1 MLGRWTYLV
10 IAVCQVYGL
19 EANESSTAATAVSNL
34 STTRTENDM
43 DNGTVEW
50 DPTDRPSSTSIT
62 CVECHDPSQSNESV
76 CCTISNLSTTRTEND
91 TDNVTVERNPTDR
104 PSSANI
110 TCVECDDPSQC
121 NETVCCTRPEA
132 KNLSIT
138 SEIKLN
144 YDIGDVVTVSCS
156 TGYRPSSS
164 NIVCE
169 SYNGTP
175 QWNVTVQCLGQCGKP
190 STNNLSIVRHEK
202 EIYDIDDV
210 VTVRCDPGYHP
221 SSTNITCV
229 DRDGFPQWNKAVRCI
244 ERPCKR
250 PEISNVTT
258 LPKDKL
264 NYKVN
269 ESVEVNCTKGYWPSY
284 KKMTCVQSGDE
295 SKWDQTSECIERP
308 CKRPEISNVTTLPK
322 GKLHYKVN
330 ESVEVNCTKGYWPS
344 YKKMTCVQSGD
355 ESKWDQTSE
364 CIERPCKRP
373 EISNVTTL
381 PKDKLYYKVNESVEV
396 NCTKGYWPS
405 YKKMTCV
412 QSGDE
417 SKWDQTSECIER
429 PCKRPEI
436 SNVTTLP
443 KGKFYYKVNESV
455 EVNCTKGYWPSYKK
469 MTCVQSGDESKWDQ
483 TSECIA
489 QCKWPEITNVAESTK
504 YEDYYNVNQSVEVKC
519 KEGYRASHVKMTCR
533 GGAKWDQTS
542 QCIAQCKKPEITNVA
557 ESTKYEDYY
566 NVSESVEVTCNE
578 GYWPSYEKMTCLA
591 SGDGFKWDHTSQCIG
606 ITITDWKVTST
617 SISFQILCTPHCPQ
631 HWRTCSDPKL
641 ENYTSCSNL
650 NDKTNVTFTNLQPF
664 SEYGINTTLY
674 INNQTFPLH
683 MRKIRTNE
691 SVPDKPIIKKRPTME
706 SQTIRWELSDI
717 RGNITGFQMNISAW
731 RDYNVTFT
739 MDESKRFLRNVTE
752 YKIPLHHGTS
762 YNITLQG
769 FTSAGAGNVTTLSVE
784 TEIGDPPCHEG
795 GTMNHSTVQLL
806 PVPDLYGPISFYEI
820 LVFGGQEHNM
830 SADCLRF
837 KTVHYNFSRTSSHY
851 TAAVLPALNLTGAR
865 TFTLGDNQ
873 YYKGFHNAPLIPK
886 HNYTIYIRVTSQ
898 WKQVN
903 KSSCAYAGFFEAV
916 TVAGPADSTAQ
927 MIAGSLSAVILLLV
941 LLTLVVLW
949 RVRSSGKVMRSSDI
963 QLKAQPGLGKKKD
976 IPVDKFLDVVKRFR
990 MMEIVD
996 TNDNEEEDCAI
1007 LSVGRYQE
1015 YQELP
1020 GGLMYLCSVGMSPV
1034 NQAKNRYKKVLPYD
1048 DSRVVLRSS
1057 HSRSDY
1063 INASYIDGYKAPK
1076 FYIATQGPIPET
1088 VSDFW
1093 SMVWQENSSVIVM
1106 LTGLEEQNKVKCEQY
1121 WPEQSQTYG
1130 DIIVTVQKIVQ
1141 TGAFTIRS
1149 FSLRKVQSI
1158 AHVMVDQIHYLR
1170 WPDHGVPKN
1179 TSDMVQ
1185 LVELMNKCNPPGSGP
1200 VIVHCSA
1207 GIGRT
1212 GTFLALD
1219 ILLKRARE
1227 MKKVNV
1233 YNCVLELR
1241 KRRVK
1246 MVQEKEQYIFLY
1258 NVLLETLLC
1267 GSTSVPVVKIQEH
1280 IHRMS
1285 VENPTT
1291 GMAGVDKEFQA
1302 LEKITELYQ
1311 IYPCK
1316 EGSKLEHQT
1325 KNRNPDILP
1334 GDHWRPILL
1343 SALTRHGAPGYINA
1357 VFVNSNS
1364 QDDAMIVTQLP
1375 MKHTLADF
1383 WALVWDYKCTAVVMM
1398 QRAQDLQENGARF
1411 WPEKGETCYGAF
1423 KVRTMEKN
1431 QGHGYTALTLNL
1443 RRSKGHSD
1451 SSLEVRLFQLD
1462 SWPLDRSLPEN
1473 PAVLI
1478 SLVGEAEKCQQQT
1491 SDSHILV
1498 TCCDGAARSG
1508 LFCAGVITCDQIRS
1522 EGCLDV
1528 SQAVRSLRRRRCQF
1542 IPNVEQYSFCYTL
1555 AQSYLD
1561 SFETYGNFK

>member
-1 MLGRWTYLV
+1 MLGLWIYLL
-10 IAVCQVYGL
+10 IAVCQVCGL
-19 EANESSTAATAVSNL
+19 EANDSSTAATEVSNA
-34 STTRTENDM
+34 SITRKENGT
-43 DNGTVEW
+43 DNGA
-50 DPTDRPSSTSIT
+50 
-62 CVECHDPSQSNESV
+62 VECDP
-76 CCTISNLSTTRTEND
+76 RY
-91 TDNVTVERNPTDR
+91 R

-110 TCVECDDPSQC
+110 TCVKCNDPSQW
-121 NETVCCTRPEA
+121 NETVRCIRLCDKPEA

-138 SEIKLN
+138 SKEKPY
-144 YDIGDVVTVSCS
+144 YDIGDVVAVSCD

-169 SYNGTP
+169 NHNGTL
-175 QWNVTVQCLGQCGKP
+175 QWNVTVQCLGLCDKPKSKNLTITSEKLYYDIGDVVAVSCDTGYRPSSSDILCESHNGTPQWNLTVRCLGQCGKP
-190 STNNLSIVRHEK
+190 SANNLSIISHKK
-202 EIYDIDDV
+202 EFYDIDDV
-210 VTVRCDPGYHP
+210 INVRCDLGYRP

-229 DRDGFPQWNKAVRCI
+229 DRDGLPQWNKTVQCI
-244 ERPCKR
+244 EQCKK
-250 PEISNVTT
+250 PEISNVAT
-258 LPKDKL
+258 LTKNKTYH
-264 NYKVN
+264 NVN
-269 ESVEVNCTKGYWPSY
+269 QSIRVNCTEGYRPSHE
-284 KKMTCVQSGDE
+284 KMTCVRSG
-295 SKWDQTSECIERP
+295 
-308 CKRPEISNVTTLPK
+308 
-322 GKLHYKVN
+322 N
-330 ESVEVNCTKGYWPS
+330 ESR
-344 YKKMTCVQSGD
+344 
-355 ESKWDQTSE
+355 WDHTS
-364 CIERPCKRP
+364 
-373 EISNVTTL
+373 
-381 PKDKLYYKVNESVEV
+381 
-396 NCTKGYWPS
+396 
-405 YKKMTCV
+405 
-412 QSGDE
+412 Q
-417 SKWDQTSECIER
+417 
-429 PCKRPEI
+429 
-436 SNVTTLP
+436 
-443 KGKFYYKVNESV
+443 
-455 EVNCTKGYWPSYKK
+455 
-469 MTCVQSGDESKWDQ
+469 
-483 TSECIA
+483 CIA
-489 QCKWPEITNVAESTK
+489 QCGKPKIRNKDTLTK
-504 YEDYYNVNQSVEVKC
+504 HKDYYNVNDSIEVKC
-519 KEGYRASHVKMTCR
+519 NEGYRPSHEKMTCVR
-533 GGAKWDQTS
+533 SGNVSEWDHTS

-557 ESTKYEDYY
+557 ESTKYENYY
-566 NVSESVEVTCNE
+566 NVNDSVEVKCKE
-578 GYWPSYEKMTCLA
+578 GYGASHEKMTCVR
-591 SGDGFKWDHTSQCIG
+591 SGDGATWDHTSQCIG
-606 ITITDWKVTST
+606 ITTTDWKVTST
-617 SISFQILCTPHCPQ
+617 SIGFQILCTSHCPQ
-631 HWRTCSDPKL
+631 WRFTTCCDSML
-641 ENYTSCSNL
+641 GNYTSCSNFT
-650 NDKTNVTFTNLQPF
+650 DKTNVTFTNLQPF
-664 SEYGINTTLY
+664 SEYKIHATLY
-674 INNQTFPLH
+674 MNNQSFPRH
-683 MRKIRTNE
+683 IRKIRTNE
-691 SVPDKPIIKKRPTME
+691 SVPDKPMIKKSPTME
-706 SQTIRWELSDI
+706 NKTMRWELSDT
-717 RGNITGFQMNISAW
+717 RGNVTGFQMNISAW
-731 RDYNVTFT
+731 RDYNVSFI

-752 YKIPLHHGTS
+752 YEIPLHHGTS

-769 FTSAGAGNVTTLSVE
+769 FTSAGAGNLTTLSVE
-784 TEIGDPPCHEG
+784 TEIGDPPRHVE

-820 LVFGGQEHNM
+820 IVFGGQEHNM
-830 SADCLRF
+830 SANCLRY
-837 KTVHYNFSRTSSHY
+837 KTVHYNSSGTPSHY
-851 TAAVLPALNLTGAR
+851 TAAVLPAQNLTEAR
-865 TFTLGDNQ
+865 PFLPGDNQ
-873 YYKGFHNAPLIPK
+873 YYNGFHNAPLIPK
-886 HNYTIYIRVTSQ
+886 HNYTVYIRVTSQ

-903 KSSCAYAGFFEAV
+903 KSSCAYAGFLKAV
-916 TVAGPADSTAQ
+916 TVPEPADSTVQ
-927 MIAGSLSAVILLLV
+927 MIAGSISAVILLL
-941 LLTLVVLW
+941 LLLILVVVW

-963 QLKAQPGLGKKKD
+963 QLKVQPGHGKKKD

-996 TNDNEEEDCAI
+996 TNENEEEDCAI

-1020 GGLMYLCSVGMSPV
+1020 GGLMYLCSVAMSPV

-1048 DSRVVLRSS
+1048 DSRVVLRS
-1057 HSRSDY
+1057 RSDY
-1063 INASYIDGYKAPK
+1063 INASYIDGYKAPQ

-1158 AHVMVDQIHYLR
+1158 VQVMVEQIHYLR

-1185 LVELMNKCNPPGSGP
+1185 LVELTNKCNPPGSGP

-1219 ILLKRARE
+1219 ILLKRARAV
-1227 MKKVNV
+1227 KKVNV

-1280 IHRMS
+1280 IHHMS
-1285 VENPTT
+1285 VENP
-1291 GMAGVDKEFQA
+1291 ANGVTAVHQEFQA

-1316 EGSKLEHQT
+1316 EGRKLEHQT

-1364 QDDAMIVTQLP
+1364 QEDAMIVTQLP

-1423 KVRTMEKN
+1423 KVKTMAKN
-1431 QGHGYTALTLNL
+1431 QGHGYTTLTLNL
-1443 RRSKGHSD
+1443 RRSKGSD

-1462 SWPLDRSLPEN
+1462 SWPLDRSVPEN
-1473 PAVLI
+1473 PTVLI
-1478 SLVGEAEKCQQQT
+1478 GLVGEAEKCQQQT

-1498 TCCDGAARSG
+1498 TCCDGAGRSG

-1528 SQAVRSLRRRRCQF
+1528 SQTVRSLRRRRCQF
-1542 IPNVEQYSFCYTL
+1542 IPTVEQYSFCYTL

>member
-1 MLGRWTYLV
+1 MLRRWTYLL
-10 IAVCQVYGL
+10 IAVCQLYGL
-19 EANESSTAATAVSNL
+19 EAYDYSTAATVSDL
-34 STTRTENDM
+34 
-43 DNGTVEW
+43 
-50 DPTDRPSSTSIT
+50 SIT
-62 CVECHDPSQSNESV
+62 
-76 CCTISNLSTTRTEND
+76 TTEND
-91 TDNVTVERNPTDR
+91 TDNGTVGYDPTNR
-104 PSSANI
+104 PSSTNI
-110 TCVECDDPSQC
+110 TCVECDDPSQW
-121 NETVCCTRPEA
+121 NETVCCIRLCVKPEG

-144 YDIGDVVTVSCS
+144 YDIGDVVTVSCD

-169 SYNGTP
+169 SHNGTP
-175 QWNVTVQCLGQCGKP
+175 RWNVTVQCLGQCAKP
-190 STNNLSIVRHEK
+190 PTKNSSIISHEK
-202 EIYDIDDV
+202 ETYDIDDV
-210 VTVRCDPGYHP
+210 LTVSCDLGYHP

-229 DRDGFPQWNKAVRCI
+229 DRDGFPQWNETVQCT
-244 ERPCKR
+244 EQCKK
-250 PEISNVTT
+250 PEISNVAT
-258 LPKDKL
+258 LIIDQPY
-264 NYKVN
+264 YKVN
-269 ESVEVNCTKGYWPSY
+269 DSVKVNCTKGYWPTY
-284 KKMTCVQSGDE
+284 KKMTCVRSGDGSKWDQTPECIELCKKPEISNVAPLTKYKRHYKVNDSVEVNCTEGYRPTYEKMTCVRSGDE
-295 SKWDQTSECIERP
+295 SKWDQTP
-308 CKRPEISNVTTLPK
+308 
-322 GKLHYKVN
+322 
-330 ESVEVNCTKGYWPS
+330 
-344 YKKMTCVQSGD
+344 
-355 ESKWDQTSE
+355 
-364 CIERPCKRP
+364 
-373 EISNVTTL
+373 
-381 PKDKLYYKVNESVEV
+381 
-396 NCTKGYWPS
+396 
-405 YKKMTCV
+405 
-412 QSGDE
+412 
-417 SKWDQTSECIER
+417 
-429 PCKRPEI
+429 
-436 SNVTTLP
+436 
-443 KGKFYYKVNESV
+443 
-455 EVNCTKGYWPSYKK
+455 
-469 MTCVQSGDESKWDQ
+469 
-483 TSECIA
+483 ECIA
-489 QCKWPEITNVAESTK
+489 QCKKPKITNVAESTK
-504 YEDYYNVNQSVEVKC
+504 YEDYYNVNESVEVKC
-519 KEGYRASHVKMTCR
+519 KTGYGASHEKMTCR
-533 GGAKWDQTS
+533 EGSKWDQTS
-542 QCIAQCKKPEITNVA
+542 QCIEQCKKPEISNVA
-557 ESTKYEDYY
+557 TLTKDKLYYEV
-566 NVSESVEVTCNE
+566 NESVEVNCTE
-578 GYWPSYEKMTCLA
+578 GYWLTYKKMTCVR
-591 SGDGFKWDHTSQCIG
+591 SGAGSKWDQTPECIG

-617 SISFQILCTPHCPQ
+617 SISFQILCTPPCPP
-631 HWRTCSDPKL
+631 HLRFTTCCDL
-641 ENYTSCSNL
+641 MRENYTSCSNL

-674 INNQTFPLH
+674 INNQSFPLR
-683 MRKIRTNE
+683 MGKIRTNE
-691 SVPDKPIIKKRPTME
+691 SVPDKPIIKKSPTME
-706 SQTIRWELSDI
+706 NQTIRWELSDI
-717 RGNITGFQMNISAW
+717 RGDVTGFQMNISAW
-731 RDYNVTFT
+731 RDYNASFT

-752 YKIPLHHGTS
+752 YQIPLHHGTS
-762 YNITLQG
+762 YTITLQG

-784 TEIGDPPCHEG
+784 TEIGDPPCHEE

-806 PVPDLYGPISFYEI
+806 PVADLYGPISFYEI

-830 SADCLRF
+830 SANCMRF
-837 KTVHYNFSRTSSHY
+837 KTVHYNSSRTSSHY
-851 TAAVLPALNLTGAR
+851 TAAVLPAQNLTGAR
-865 TFTLGDNQ
+865 TFILGDNQ

-903 KSSCAYAGFFEAV
+903 KSSCTYAGFLEAV
-916 TVAGPADSTAQ
+916 TAAEPADRTAQ
-927 MIAGSLSAVILLLV
+927 MIAGSISAVILLLV
-941 LLTLVVLW
+941 LLILVVVW
-949 RVRSSGKVMRSSDI
+949 RVRSSGKGMRSSNI
-963 QLKAQPGLGKKKD
+963 QLKVQPGPGKKKD

-1034 NQAKNRYKKVLPYD
+1034 NQDKNRYKKVLPYD

-1063 INASYIDGYKAPK
+1063 INASYVDGYKAPK

-1088 VSDFW
+1088 VADFW

-1149 FSLRKVQSI
+1149 FNLRKVQSI
-1158 AHVMVDQIHYLR
+1158 AHVMVEQIHYLR

-1185 LVELMNKCNPPGSGP
+1185 LVELMNKCNPAGSGP
-1200 VIVHCSA
+1200 IIVHCSA

-1316 EGSKLEHQT
+1316 EGRKLEHQT

-1383 WALVWDYKCTAVVMM
+1383 WALVWDYKCTALVMM

-1423 KVRTMEKN
+1423 KVRTMAKN
-1431 QGHGYTALTLNL
+1431 QGHGYTTVTLNL

-1462 SWPLDRSLPEN
+1462 SWPLGRSLPEN

-1528 SQAVRSLRRRRCQF
+1528 SQAVRSLRRRRSQF